1 MRGSHKV
8 MGRHITYPKIIFMDL
23 EGTLLKKAIYLDN
36 GKVPPSA
43 WTLLAANLGPD
54 ALREEEETK
63 DRWLRGDY
71 GSYIGWMR
79 DTIRIHKRYGLT
91 ADTFAQVMDTV
102 EEMPGAREAV
112 SLFHQ
117 RGIVTAI
124 ISGGFK
130 ALADRIQRNLKIGH
144 ALTGCEYF
152 FSPDT
157 GLLEHWNLLP
167 TDYEVKVDFM
177 RLLMR
182 EYKVRKEECV
192 FVGDGQNDIWMAK
205 EVGLSIAFNAH
216 PDLKRVCT
224 YVIDQP
230 LGQEDFRAVAA
241 CIDSH
246 VASQPSRQSKLSRS
260 RSKG

>member
-1 MRGSHKV
+1 
-8 MGRHITYPKIIFMDL
+8 MDL
-23 EGTLLKKAIYLDN
+23 EGTLLRKAIHLDN

-43 WTLLAANLGPD
+43 WTLLAEHLGPD
-54 ALREEEETK
+54 ALRDEEETK
-63 DRWLRGDY
+63 DRWLKGDY
-71 GSYIGWMR
+71 KSYIEWMQ
-79 DTIRIHKRYGLT
+79 DTIRIHQRYGLT

-102 EEMPGAREAV
+102 EEIPGAREAV

-117 RGIVTAI
+117 HGAVTAI

-130 ALADRIQRNLKIGH
+130 ALADRIQRNLKIEH

-152 FSPDT
+152 FNPNT

-177 RLLMR
+177 RLLMK

-192 FVGDGQNDIWMAK
+192 FVGDGQNDVWMAK

-216 PDLKRVCT
+216 PDLERVCT

-230 LGQEDFRAVAA
+230 PGHEDFRAVGS
-241 CIDSH
+241 CIDCH
-246 VASQPSRQSKLSRS
+246 IASRLYGKPKHRYST
-260 RSKG
+260 SKG